1 MHTVIYGNKLSLGL
15 IGMSE
20 KTIRIR
26 GVDINVE
33 IIGEE
38 KLPSVVLLHGFTGST
53 ASWREIVKLFEGKY
67 RTIAIDLTG
76 HGKTSSPDDVNRYS
90 MKQQL
95 ADLEELFT
103 ALSLN
108 QIILIGYSMGG
119 RIALAYTVNYPNRI
133 LSLILESS
141 SPGLKTEKERI
152 ERKAAD
158 KRLAEKILKDGL
170 PSFVDFWENIQLF
183 VSQKSL
189 HEEKQL
195 EIRKER
201 LSQSGKGLAN
211 SLIGNGTGSQPS
223 YWEHLETIKIPVLLL
238 TGELDTKFVNI
249 SREMRRNIH
258 NVRHET
264 IEHAGHAI
272 HVEKPGTF
280 ATMIEQHITELKN

>member
-1 MHTVIYGNKLSLGL
+1 MSNK
-15 IGMSE
+15 
-20 KTIRIR
+20 TFRIR

-33 IIGEE
+33 ITGEE

-67 RTIAIDLTG
+67 RTVAVDLTG
-76 HGKTSSPDDVNRYS
+76 HGKSSSPNDVNRYS

-103 ALSLN
+103 ALSLDE
-108 QIILIGYSMGG
+108 IILIGYSMGG
-119 RIALAYTVNYPNRI
+119 RIALAYTINYPNRI
-133 LSLILESS
+133 SSLILESS
-141 SPGLKTEKERI
+141 SPGLKTEIERI
-152 ERKAAD
+152 ERKSAD
-158 KRLAEKILKDGL
+158 KRLAERILKDGL

-183 VSQKSL
+183 VTQKSL

-195 EIRKER
+195 EIRNER
-201 LSQSGKGLAN
+201 LGQSGKGLAN
-211 SLIGNGTGSQPS
+211 SLLGNGTGSQNS
-223 YWEHLETIKIPVLLL
+223 YWEHLKTIKLPVLLI

-249 SREMRRNIH
+249 SREMQRDFP

-272 HVEKPGTF
+272 HVEKSDTF
-280 ATMIEQHITELKN
+280 ATMIEEHISELKNRGGSL